1 MYQNNPTRR
10 STQRLAILT
19 ALTLS
24 FIGGG
29 AAIATAAVQA
39 PDDGGMPPARQ
50 GRNGM
55 GQGNGR
61 MMGGMRFGAAR
72 PRRAVSIADVP
83 ASVLATELGLSADQ
97 KAKVLQ
103 IRQQVRKQREA
114 LLPRPGAGDDAA
126 MPDPEEM
133 RSKMTKLRDQEKR
146 AGDDI
151 QAVLTAE
158 QKTAATHLLK
168 SLQALQEAGIPTM
181 LYTDLKL
188 TADQKK
194 QLIALAGTTTG
205 SAAPQGRPGSPRTR
219 EKLLALLTAEQRDLA
234 DSAGGGPGMP
244 GGPMGGPGMPG
255 GPQMGFRPG
264 GGPGMPGGGGG
275 PQGFGGPGG
284 GNGQDG
290 PPMGFGPGGPGG
302 GPGGPGGPEDGP
314 GGDGPPPPPDAGEM

>member
-10 STQRLAILT
+10 SGQRFAILT

-29 AAIATAAVQA
+29 GAAIAAAAAQA
-39 PDDGGMPPARQ
+39 PDGGGMPPARQ

-61 MMGGMRFGAAR
+61 MGGMRPGAGR

-83 ASVLATELGLSADQ
+83 ASVLAAELDLSADQ

-114 LLPRPGAGDDAA
+114 LLPRPGGGDEGS

-133 RSKMTKLRDQEKR
+133 RSRMTKLRDQEKK

-158 QKTAATHLLK
+158 QKTAASRLLK
-168 SLQALQEAGIPTM
+168 SLQALQEAGLPTL

-194 QLIALAGTTTG
+194 QLA
-205 SAAPQGRPGSPRTR
+205 S
-219 EKLLALLTAEQRDLA
+219 
-234 DSAGGGPGMP
+234 
-244 GGPMGGPGMPG
+244 MGGKP
-255 GPQMGFRPG
+255 FTFDASLDN
-264 GGPGMPGGGGG
+264 
-275 PQGFGGPGG
+275 QGFGRGG
-284 GNGQDG
+284 R
-290 PPMGFGPGGPGG
+290 
-302 GPGGPGGPEDGP
+302 
-314 GGDGPPPPPDAGEM
+314 